1 MPKESDSLSENITV
15 AILDDDQRVA
25 LTIRTFLKP
34 LMCDSCTYSEP
45 QQCLDAIAQQP
56 VDILITDL
64 CMPGMSGLE
73 VLEQVK
79 KTSPETDVIVITGT
93 AGKDEAIRALKLGAF
108 DFFEKPVDQD
118 EITMTISRTLRY
130 RQIERE
136 RNLLAAQ
143 VSLLSEQERER
154 CGVSGMVSHS
164 PAMKKIMQDVKLVC
178 GAPNTSVLITGE
190 SGTGK
195 ELIARAIH
203 YRSARVSHSFV
214 PINCS
219 AVPPDLAESALFG
232 HVRGAFTGAVAER
245 KGCFE
250 LADGG
255 TLFLDEIGDMP
266 PAMQT
271 KLLRVLED
279 GEVTPVG
286 GPKARQVDVRI
297 VAATNADIAEKIDS
311 GKFRSDL
318 YYRLA
323 GFTIALPPLRQR
335 KVEIPLLT
343 EHFIRL
349 ISKEMGFPC
358 PAIDDQALAV
368 LDGYHFPGNIR
379 ELRNIIERALI
390 ESRGDTI
397 HAGHIHCGSLTA
409 GAHQT
414 DGNDGKKTH
423 PPSMPPL
430 DGLPVNLKDA
440 EAVVIR
446 QALAS
451 AGGNIAEAARILGV
465 NRPKLYRMMA
475 AHSIDSH

>member
-1 MPKESDSLSENITV
+1 MKKESAPTSRNVSV

-25 LTIRTFLKP
+25 VTIRTFLKP
-34 LMCDSCTYSEP
+34 LNCVSSIYVDP
-45 QQCLDAIAQQP
+45 QSCLDAITKQP

-73 VLEQVK
+73 VLERVRK
-79 KTSPETDVIVITGT
+79 ASPETAVIVITGT
-93 AGKDEAIRALKLGAF
+93 AGKDEAISALKLGAF
-108 DFFEKPVDQD
+108 DFFEKPVNQD
-118 EITMTISRTLRY
+118 EITLTISRTLRY

-136 RNLLAAQ
+136 RDLLADQ
-143 VSLLSEQERER
+143 VSLLSDQERER
-154 CGVSGMVSHS
+154 CGVSKLVSHS
-164 PAMKKIMQDVKLVC
+164 PAMKKIMHDVKLVC
-178 GAPNTSVLITGE
+178 GAPKTSVLITGE

-203 YRSARVSHSFV
+203 FGSARASHSFV

-219 AVPPDLAESALFG
+219 AIPPDLAESALFG
-232 HVRGAFTGAVAER
+232 HVKGAFTGAVDGR

-255 TLFLDEIGDMP
+255 TLFLDEIGDMAP
-266 PAMQT
+266 EMQT

-286 GPKARQVDVRI
+286 GPKARQVNVRI
-297 VAATNADIAEKIDS
+297 VAATNADIAKKIGS

-323 GFTIALPPLRQR
+323 GFTITLPPLRQR
-335 KVEIPLLT
+335 KVEIPLLA
-343 EHFIRL
+343 EHFTRL
-349 ISKEMGFPC
+349 ISREMGFPC

-368 LDGYHFPGNIR
+368 LDGYDFPGNIR

-390 ESRGDTI
+390 ESRGETI
-397 HAGHIHCGSLTA
+397 RAGHVHCGNLPAGVRQANGTDAAQKTA
-409 GAHQT
+409 AP
-414 DGNDGKKTH
+414 DSV
-423 PPSMPPL
+423 PF
-430 DGLPVNLKDA
+430 NLKDA
-440 EAVVIR
+440 EATAIR
-446 QALAS
+446 RALAS
-451 AGGNIAEAARILGV
+451 SGGNIAEAARMLGV